1 MALATYDISA
11 DQGSDFSTVITYSD
25 DAGNPVNLTGA
36 TGRMQVRRFAGS
48 PAANITLTNG
58 SGVALG
64 GVLGTI
70 TITISS
76 AALSQVPAGAYVYD
90 IEIVDT
96 SQKVL
101 KVISG
106 NFIVGAEVTR

>member
-1 MALATYDISA
+1 MALATYDIAA

-25 DAGNPVNLTGA
+25 DAAALVNLTGC
-36 TGRMQVRRFAGS
+36 TGRMQVRKFAGS

-58 SGVALG
+58 SGVTLG
-64 GVLGTI
+64 GAAGTI

-90 IEIVDT
+90 VEIVDT
-96 SQKVL
+96 SSKVL

-106 NFIVGAEVTR
+106 SFTVSAEVTR